1 MGLVVALSGH
11 ICSLHHLSFI
21 FSLVILKLTFVLF
34 LSFPHVIPKC
44 ILPKIYDYSSN
55 DVISIVII
63 DNKTFHV
70 IIETA
75 DGKVGF
81 TIGIDVI
88 VSQLQLEAGCFLL
101 FTKSFGNYFHLKF
114 FGKNGVEMNF
124 PDVDVDRAVVAPI
137 DSVNDV
143 DEQPDG
149 RVRRFVRMDGENYF
163 RLPDLVSRMAK
174 LDEG

>member
-1 MGLVVALSGH
+1 MYLS
-11 ICSLHHLSFI
+11 

-63 DNKTFHV
+63 DNKMFHV
-70 IIETA
+70 IIEMA

-81 TIGIDVI
+81 TVGIDVI
-88 VSQLQLEAGCFLL
+88 VSQLQLEVGCFLL
-101 FTKSFGNYFHLKF
+101 FTKSFGNYFLLNF

-124 PDVDVDRAVVAPI
+124 PDVDVDEAVVAPI

-143 DEQPDG
+143 DVQPDG
-149 RVRRFVRMDGENYF
+149 RVRRFVRMAGENYF
-163 RLPDLVSRMAK
+163 VSFNIILQTAK
-174 LDEG
+174 